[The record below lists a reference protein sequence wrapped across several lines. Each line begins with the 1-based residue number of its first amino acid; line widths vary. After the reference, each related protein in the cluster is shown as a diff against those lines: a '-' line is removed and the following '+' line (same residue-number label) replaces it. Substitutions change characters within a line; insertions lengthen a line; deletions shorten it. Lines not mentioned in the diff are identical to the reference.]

1 MNKAEY
7 LTKLLKKGG
16 NEATLYLLEL
26 FSELQDEL
34 ESVKQSLEKN
44 PPEETKIEKIAIK
57 LATKLATLEK
67 GDKGDKGDTPTTDEV
82 KPIIESLLPN
92 DDYYIKTIAPLL
104 TKAVSE
110 IEVIHGKTPTKEEIL
125 SLIEEVMPEPKMHSE
140 EEMQS
145 MIEPLLPNKED
156 LIDEIETDLE
166 EDIPKLGEP
175 IRDALELINEEDK
188 KLKIEAV
195 GYLREELD
203 NLKKI
208 KSSTFGGGG
217 GTSGVYSH
225 LDLYDLSSQTD
236 GVLKTF
242 SVPGMTKPFF
252 MISSDFPTPLFLN
265 NGFTYSSTANTITLT
280 TDNAPSS
287 GSQLGLFYSF

>member
-16 NEATLYLLEL
+16 NEASLYLLEL

-44 PPEETKIEKIAIK
+44 PPEETKIEKIATK
-57 LATKLATLEK
+57 LATKLAIIEK
-67 GDKGDKGDTPTTDEV
+67 GDKGDMPTADDI
-82 KPIIESLLPN
+82 KPIIESLMPN
-92 DDYYIKTIAPLL
+92 EEYYIKTITPLL
-104 TKAVSE
+104 AKAVSE
-110 IEVIHGKTPTKEEIL
+110 IKVVNGKTPTKEEIL

-145 MIEPLLPNKED
+145 MIEPLIPKKED

-166 EDIPKLGEP
+166 QDIPKLGEP
-175 IRDALELINEEDK
+175 IRDALELISEEDK

-195 GYLREELD
+195 GYLRKELD
-203 NLKKI
+203 DLKKI

-217 GTSGVYSH
+217 GTSGVFSH
-225 LDLYDLSSQTD
+225 LDLYDLSSQTN

-242 SVPGMTKPFF
+242 SVPGMTKPYFI
-252 MISSDFPTPLFLN
+252 ISSDFPTPLFLG